1 MKMPLDLTGMSG
13 EKSNTI
19 TLMDN
24 SALTYVD
31 YLLLLLQNQ
40 AHDLRNERPLMK
52 SQEEVVKFTLLI
64 SFRIPSNP
72 PRRQILNAA

>member
-52 SQEEVVKFTLLI
+52 SQGEVVKFTLLM
-64 SFRIPSNP
+64 
-72 PRRQILNAA
+72 

>member
-19 TLMDN
+19 TLVDN
-24 SALTYVD
+24 TALTYVD

-52 SQEEVVKFTLLI
+52 SKFC
-64 SFRIPSNP
+64 
-72 PRRQILNAA
+72 